1 MAKQWYV
8 VHTYS
13 GYEEKV
19 KKALEKKIK
28 ELGLENQF
36 GEILVPKE
44 DLIEIKKGEKK
55 LTKRKMFPSY
65 LLVQMEMNEKTW
77 HVVRKIPKVT
87 GFIGSP
93 TNPYSLPD
101 EEVQRLT
108 QRIKEESVH
117 PKHKVS
123 FVQGEMVRIID
134 GPFAN
139 FNGIVEE
146 VKPDKGR
153 IRVLVSILGRSTP
166 VELEYSQVDKG

>member
-1 MAKQWYV
+1 MAKKWYV

-19 KKALEKKIK
+19 KKALEKRIH
-28 ELGLENQF
+28 ELGLESQF

-44 DLIEIKKGEKK
+44 DLIEVKKGEKK
-55 LTKRKMFPSY
+55 LTKRKIFPAY
-65 LLVQMEMNEKTW
+65 ILVQMEMSENNW
-77 HVVRKIPKVT
+77 HVVRKTPKVT

-93 TNPYSLPD
+93 TEPYAIPD
-101 EEVQRLT
+101 EEVQKLT
-108 QRIKEESVH
+108 QRIKEESVN
-117 PKHKVS
+117 PRHKVS
-123 FVQGEMVRIID
+123 FVQGEIVRIID

-139 FNGIVEE
+139 FNGVVEE

>member
-19 KKALEKKIK
+19 KKALEKRIK
-28 ELGLENQF
+28 EFGRENQF

-44 DLIEIKKGEKK
+44 DLIEVKKGEKK
-55 LTKRKMFPSY
+55 LTKRKIFPAY
-65 LLVQMEMNEKTW
+65 ILVQMEMNEENW
-77 HVVRKIPKVT
+77 HIVRKTPKVT
-87 GFIGSP
+87 GFVGSP
-93 TNPYSLPD
+93 TQPYALPD
-101 EEVQRLT
+101 EEVERLT
-108 QRIKEESVH
+108 RRIKEESVN
-117 PKHKVS
+117 PKHKFS
-123 FVQGEMVRIID
+123 FVQGEIVRIID

-139 FNGIVEE
+139 FTGVVDD
-146 VKPDKGR
+146 VKPEKGR

>member
-1 MAKQWYV
+1 MAKKWYV

-19 KKALEKKIK
+19 KAALEKKIK
-28 ELGLENQF
+28 ELGLESEF

-55 LTKRKMFPSY
+55 LTKRKLFPAY
-65 LLVQMEMNEKTW
+65 ILVQMEMNEKNW
-77 HVVRKIPKVT
+77 HIVRKIPKVT
-87 GFIGSP
+87 GFIGNP
-93 TNPYSLPD
+93 TNPYYLPD
-101 EEVQRLT
+101 EEVQQLT
-108 QRIKEESVH
+108 RRIKEESVN
-117 PKHKVS
+117 PRHKVS
-123 FVQGEMVRIID
+123 FVQGEIVRIID

-139 FNGIVEE
+139 FTGVVDE

-153 IRVLVSILGRSTP
+153 LKVLVSILGRSTP

>member
-1 MAKQWYV
+1 MAKRWYV

-19 KKALEKKIK
+19 KKALEKRIK
-28 ELGLENQF
+28 ESGRESEF

-55 LTKRKMFPSY
+55 LTKRKLFPAY
-65 LLVQMEMNEKTW
+65 ILVQMEMNEENW
-77 HVVRKIPKVT
+77 HLVRKTPKVT
-87 GFIGSP
+87 GFVGEP
-93 TNPYSLPD
+93 TNPYYLRD
-101 EEVQRLT
+101 EEVEQLT
-108 QRIKEESVH
+108 RRIEEEKVN

-123 FVQGEMVRIID
+123 FIQGEVVRIID

-139 FNGIVEE
+139 FTGVVDE

-153 IRVLVSILGRSTP
+153 LRVLVSILGRSTP

>member
-28 ELGLENQF
+28 ELGLESQF

-65 LLVQMEMNEKTW
+65 LLVQMEMNEETW
-77 HVVRKIPKVT
+77 HVVRKTPKVT

-101 EEVQRLT
+101 EEVKRLT
-108 QRIKEESVH
+108 QKIEEESVH
-117 PKHKVS
+117 PRHKVS
-123 FVQGEMVRIID
+123 FVQGEIVRIID

-139 FNGIVEE
+139 FNGVVEE

>member
-1 MAKQWYV
+1 MPKQWYV

-19 KKALEKKIK
+19 KKALEKRIK
-28 ELGLENQF
+28 ELGLESQF

-44 DLIEIKKGEKK
+44 DLIEVKKGEKK
-55 LTKRKMFPSY
+55 LTKRKIFPAY
-65 LLVQMEMNEKTW
+65 ILVQMEMNEENW
-77 HVVRKIPKVT
+77 HIVRKTPKVT

-93 TNPYSLPD
+93 TNPYALRD
-101 EEVQRLT
+101 EEVQQLT
-108 QRIKEESVH
+108 RKIKEDSAN

-123 FVQGEMVRIID
+123 FVLGEIVRIID
-134 GPFAN
+134 GPFSN
-139 FNGIVEE
+139 FTGVVEE